1 MYLGKEV
8 NFMDIS
14 KIDKNFITS
23 KNIPVDD
30 VVWYDAAE
38 EPFTLYGG
46 FHNKKGYYRMP
57 RDIAATVSDNIYHLN
72 SHPAGIRVRFK
83 TNSPYLAI
91 SVKWNGFSPMNH
103 MAASG
108 SSSFDLY
115 RVENKLYK
123 FAAPFI
129 IPERDNAGYD
139 AFKYLHIVEGREHN
153 KKEMYDYVLNFPLY
167 NPVKELHIGVK
178 EGSKIEKGNTY
189 SNSLPVVFYGSSIT
203 QGGCASRP
211 GNCYQGFI
219 SRALDMDYVN
229 LGFSGNCKAED
240 EMIEYLKSLKM
251 SVFVCDY
258 DHNAPTAKHLES
270 THYKLYETIRKE
282 HPDLPYVMISRPDYK
297 ELWDRKR
304 KEIILETFNRAVE
317 SGDKNVYFIDGST
330 LFDGDEK
337 DACTVDGCHPND
349 LGFYRIAQGIIPTL
363 KKIMT
368 K

>member
-1 MYLGKEV
+1 
-8 NFMDIS
+8 MDIS
-14 KIDKNFITS
+14 KIDKNFKIS

-30 VVWYDAAE
+30 VVWYNATE

-46 FHNKKGYYRMP
+46 FHDEKGYYRMP
-57 RDIAATVSDNIYHLN
+57 RDIAATVSDGVYHLN
-72 SHPAGIRVRFK
+72 NHSAGIRLRFK

-91 SVKWNGFSPMNH
+91 SVKWNAFSPMNH
-103 MAASG
+103 MPASG

-115 RVENKLYK
+115 RVENHSYK

-129 IPERDNAGYD
+129 VSEQDNAGYS
-139 AFKYLHIVEGREHN
+139 AFRYLNVIEGREHN
-153 KKEMYDYVLNFPLY
+153 AEEISDYVLNFPLY
-167 NPVKELHIGVK
+167 NQVTELHIGVK
-178 EGSKIEKGNTY
+178 EGSKIEKSGVY
-189 SNSLPVVFYGSSIT
+189 SNTLPVVFYGSSIT

-211 GNCYQGFI
+211 GNSYQNFI
-219 SRALDMDYVN
+219 SRALDIDYIN
-229 LGFSGNCKAED
+229 LGFSGNGKAED
-240 EMIEYLKSLKM
+240 EMIEYLKNIPM

-258 DHNAPTAKHLES
+258 DHNAPNVEHLQN
-270 THYKLYETIRKE
+270 THYKLYESIRKE

-330 LFDGDEK
+330 LFDEDER

-349 LGFYRIAQGIIPTL
+349 LGFYRMAQGIIPTL
-363 KKIMT
+363 KKIM
-368 K
+368 KK